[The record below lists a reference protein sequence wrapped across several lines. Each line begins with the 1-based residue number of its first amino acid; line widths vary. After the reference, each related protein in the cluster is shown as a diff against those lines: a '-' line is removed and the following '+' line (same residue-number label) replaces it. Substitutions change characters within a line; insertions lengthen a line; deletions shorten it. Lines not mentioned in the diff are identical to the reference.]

1 MKIAIIGANGQLG
14 TDLTEQLKSKNEVIP
29 LTQEDIEISD
39 PESVQTVLGQYT
51 PDVVI
56 NTAAYHKVDE
66 CENNPIKSFEINGLG
81 SKYLAAA
88 TQKLG
93 ARFIHIS
100 TDYIFDGKQSIPY
113 TEDDLPNPLNVYAN
127 TKLAG
132 EYFVQQET
140 DNYII
145 ARVSGIYGKTRCMA
159 KGGNFINTMLRLYRE
174 GKHLKVVTD
183 EILTP
188 TWTVEISRQIEV
200 MIDKHLTGLFHI
212 TQEGACSWHEF
223 ASAIFKILDIQIDI
237 EKATVASF
245 PASIK
250 RPHYSVLENK
260 ALKTAESNIMKP
272 WKEALTEFLNQTNI
286 EEL

>member
-1 MKIAIIGANGQLG
+1 MKVVVIGANGQLG
-14 TDLTEQLKSKNEVIP
+14 TDCAAQLKNKYDVIP
-29 LTQEDIEISD
+29 LIQEDIEISD
-39 PESVQTVLGQYT
+39 AESVNNVLKQHQ
-51 PDVVI
+51 PSVVI

-66 CENNPIKSFEINGLG
+66 CEKNPVKSFEINALG

-88 TQKLG
+88 CREYNAKL
-93 ARFIHIS
+93 IHIS
-100 TDYIFDGKQSIPY
+100 TDYVFDGKTNTPY
-113 TEDDLPNPLNVYAN
+113 VEDDLPDPLNVYAN

-174 GKHLKVVTD
+174 GKNIKVVAD
-183 EILTP
+183 EVLTP

-200 MIDKHLTGLFHI
+200 MIEKNLTGLFHV
-212 TQEGACSWHEF
+212 TQEGNCSWHAF
-223 ASAIFKILDIQIDI
+223 SAAIFEILNIQINI
-237 EKATVASF
+237 EKTTVTSF
-245 PASIK
+245 PAPIK

-260 ALKTAESNIMKP
+260 ALKEADCNIMQH
-272 WKEALTEFLNQTNI
+272 WKDALTEFLKQTNI
-286 EEL
+286 EDL

>member
-1 MKIAIIGANGQLG
+1 MKIIIIGANGQLG
-14 TDLTEQLKSKNEVIP
+14 TDLVEQFSVKHEVIP
-29 LTQEDIEISD
+29 LIQEDIEISD
-39 PESVQTVLGQYT
+39 PQSVQKVLGQHQ
-51 PDVVI
+51 PEVVI
-56 NTAAYHKVDE
+56 NTAAYHKVDD
-66 CENNPIKSFEINGLG
+66 CENNPVKSFEINGLG
-81 SKYLAAA
+81 AKYLATSCRELNA
-88 TQKLG
+88 KL
-93 ARFIHIS
+93 IHIS

-113 TEDDLPNPLNVYAN
+113 IEDDLPNPLNVYAN

-159 KGGNFINTMLRLYRE
+159 KGNNFINTMLRLYRE

-183 EILTP
+183 EIVTP
-188 TWTVEISRQIEV
+188 TWTVEISRQIAV
-200 MIDKHLTGLFHI
+200 MIEKDLRGLFHM

-223 ASAIFKILDIQIDI
+223 ASAIFEILDMNIEI
-237 EKATVASF
+237 EKATVKSF
-245 PASIK
+245 PAPIK

-260 ALKTAESNIMKP
+260 ALKAADCNIMKN
-272 WKEALTEFLNQTNI
+272 WKDALTEFLKQTNI